1 MLRSVGTNSASS
13 LRRNRRR
20 ARTRRRGTVT
30 VEAALLLP
38 MVLTMM
44 LGTWEV
50 GRMVEVSQIL
60 NTAVSEGGRNAA
72 TGQYTNSQIQTIMLN
87 YLTTA
92 GLNNSTATATI
103 NDLTNPGS
111 DATAALTLDQL
122 QVTVTIPFKAVRWTS
137 LALVTNSTTNLTA
150 TAIFYSNNN
159 QSYPSSISMP
169 PAS

>member
-1 MLRSVGTNSASS
+1 MA
-13 LRRNRRR
+13 
-20 ARTRRRGTVT
+20 T

-38 MVLTMM
+38 VVLTMM

-72 TGQYTNSQIQTIMLN
+72 TGQYTNSQVQTIMLN

-103 NDLTNPGS
+103 NDLTNPGT
-111 DATAALTLDQL
+111 DATAASPLDQL

-137 LALVTNSTTNLTA
+137 LSLVTNSTTNLSA
-150 TAIFYSNNN
+150 TAIFYSNTN
-159 QSYPSSISMP
+159 QSYPSSISVP
-169 PAS
+169 QAY